1 MTDHCTEL
9 QNSLKV
15 VCTLMRT
22 LLDNKPTQKQVVELQ
37 LWEEKMKPFRMECV
51 RIHYEL
57 IELNKKEQH
66 ATKTY

>member
-1 MTDHCTEL
+1 MTDHYTEL

-15 VCTLMRT
+15 VCNLMRP

-57 IELNKKEQH
+57 IELNQKEQY

>member
-1 MTDHCTEL
+1 MTDHYTEL

-15 VCTLMRT
+15 VCTLMRP

-37 LWEEKMKPFRMECV
+37 LWEEKMKPFRLESI

-57 IELNKKEQH
+57 IELLIKRNNYAKIS
-66 ATKTY
+66 

>member
-1 MTDHCTEL
+1 MIDHYTEL

-15 VCTLMRT
+15 VYNLMRP
-22 LLDNKPTQKQVVELQ
+22 LLANKPAQKQVVELQ

-57 IELNKKEQH
+57 IELNRRSLK
-66 ATKTY
+66 